1 MNYTQPP
8 NRQAYFEQVWSLV
21 RKIPNGKVTTY
32 GQLAQMIIS
41 PQDISPEDYKAY
53 SPRWVGDAMAA
64 CPNDVPWQ
72 RVINSQGKISGK
84 SNAEKQR
91 TLLEQEGLVF
101 VKDKLDL
108 KTCQWGRPELKD
120 QPAQTTLF

>member
-1 MNYTQPP
+1 MYFIQPP

-21 RKIPNGKVTTY
+21 RKIPIDKVATY
-32 GQLAQMIIS
+32 GQLAKMIAA
-41 PQDISPEDYKAY
+41 PQDISPEDYKAC

-72 RVINSQGKISGK
+72 RVINSQGKISGQ

-91 TLLEQEGLVF
+91 TLLQQEGLVF
-101 VKDKLDL
+101 IKDRLDL
-108 KTCQWGRPELKD
+108 KTCQWGNPELKD

>member
-1 MNYTQPP
+1 MNFTQPP
-8 NRQAYFEQVWSLV
+8 NRQDYFEKVWRLV
-21 RKIPNGKVTTY
+21 RKTPIGKVATY
-32 GQLAQMIIS
+32 GQLSQMITA

-64 CPNDVPWQ
+64 CPDDVPWQ

-91 TLLEQEGLVF
+91 ALLQQEGLVF

-108 KTCQWGRPELKD
+108 KTCQWGSPD
-120 QPAQTTLF
+120 QPEQTTLF